1 MTKKSKIES
10 GTLAVLV
17 LIAGAV
23 WYYHRYPGGM
33 SARAGALAI
42 IDYKPMGVE
51 NSKIHWE
58 RLTEAQ
64 QTEYKNSERDIFSVV
79 LPPIP
84 APAPFHAPQPGDKD
98 YTPPPP
104 PPPPPA
110 PPPPKLPLK
119 YFGYGTVPEGEERR
133 AFLTDGDAVYVVAEG
148 DTVLGRYR
156 VVKIGRVSLEFEEIG
171 TKRRGT
177 ATLEDQGPGL

>member
-1 MTKKSKIES
+1 MTKKGKIES
-10 GTLAVLV
+10 GTLAALV
-17 LIAGAV
+17 LIAGAI
-23 WYYHRYPGGM
+23 WYYYRFPGGV
-33 SARAGALAI
+33 SARAGALAMV
-42 IDYKPMGVE
+42 DYKPMGVE

-58 RLTEAQ
+58 RLAEAQ

-84 APAPFHAPQPGDKD
+84 APAPFHPPEPGDKD

-104 PPPPPA
+104 PPPPP
-110 PPPPKLPLK
+110 PPKFPLK
-119 YFGYGTVPEGEERR
+119 YFGYGTVPEGLERR

-156 VVKIGRVSLEFEEIG
+156 IVRISHASLEFEEIAS
-171 TKRRGT
+171 KRHGT
-177 ATLEDQGPGL
+177 ATLEDQGPAI